1 MISHIHIQKRMM
13 SMIFLKRKLIAMKI
27 YTNISKKIIKIKIK
41 KIHLFKKLMI
51 SNLCSNLMGLY
62 LQENKLNN
70 YFNKWKTNQDK
81 KGYQRI
87 YT

>member
-13 SMIFLKRKLIAMKI
+13 SMIFLKRKLIVMKI
-27 YTNISKKIIKIKIK
+27 YTNISKKIIKIK

-62 LQENKLNN
+62 LQANKLNN

>member
-13 SMIFLKRKLIAMKI
+13 NMIFLKRKLIVMKI
-27 YTNISKKIIKIKIK
+27 YTNISKKIIKIK

>member
-13 SMIFLKRKLIAMKI
+13 SMIFLKRKLIVMKI
-27 YTNISKKIIKIKIK
+27 YTNISKKIIKIK

-51 SNLCSNLMGLY
+51 SNLCLNSMGLY
-62 LQENKLNN
+62 LLENKLNN
-70 YFNKWKTNQDK
+70 YFNKWITNQEK

>member
-1 MISHIHIQKRMM
+1 MM
-13 SMIFLKRKLIAMKI
+13 SMIFLKRKLIVMKI
-27 YTNISKKIIKIKIK
+27 YTNISKKIIKIK

>member
-13 SMIFLKRKLIAMKI
+13 SMIFLKRKLIVMKI
-27 YTNISKKIIKIKIK
+27 YTNISKKIIKIK